1 MKKKIYESPAV
12 KVREVDLDSSLLAA
26 STVTTVKAQVD
37 DDGDAAIE
45 DAVWSGLTITKSDYG
60 QIEDAS
66 WSNN

>member
-1 MKKKIYESPAV
+1 MKKKNYESPAI

-26 STVTTVKAQVD
+26 SVTVKAQVD

-45 DAVWSGLTITKSDYG
+45 DAVWSGLTITKSDFG